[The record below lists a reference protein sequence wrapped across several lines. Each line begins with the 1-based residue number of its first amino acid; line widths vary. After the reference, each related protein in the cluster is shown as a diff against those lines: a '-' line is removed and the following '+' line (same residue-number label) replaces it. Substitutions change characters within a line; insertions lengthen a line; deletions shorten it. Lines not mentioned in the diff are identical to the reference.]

1 LQRYDNESSKISDF
15 IRKKALISP
24 KANPFHPK
32 NLIENPQ
39 GTAPKAALYTP
50 EAHRSKHNE
59 LSLAPVEGDD
69 WISA

>member
-1 LQRYDNESSKISDF
+1 MPEQSSKILDF

-39 GTAPKAALYTP
+39 GTARRQRYT
-50 EAHRSKHNE
+50 RQKRTGSKHNE
-59 LSLAPVEGDD
+59 LQLPPVAGQAL
-69 WISA
+69 WG